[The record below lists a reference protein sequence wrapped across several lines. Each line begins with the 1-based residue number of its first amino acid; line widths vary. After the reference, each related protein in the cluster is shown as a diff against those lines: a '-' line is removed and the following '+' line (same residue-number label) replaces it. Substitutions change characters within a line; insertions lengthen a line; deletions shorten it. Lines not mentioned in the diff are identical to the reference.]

1 LRTKLIKV
9 ENLSKNYGSVKAVK
23 SISFELKDG
32 QVVGFLGANGAGKST
47 TLKIMTGY
55 ISPSS
60 GNVFYGKKNIQDDT
74 SEIQKDIGYLP
85 ELNPLYS
92 EMIVHDYLKF
102 ISEVRGISE
111 NDFKNAFQKVVE
123 ECSLNAVAHRT
134 IANCSKGYKQRIG
147 LAAAL
152 IHDPKI
158 LILDEPVTGLDP
170 NQIVEIREL
179 IKKLGK
185 EKIVLMSS
193 HILQE
198 IQATVDRIIIINEG
212 SIVADGSSE
221 ELLNDS
227 AKGKADLKLEVSNAD
242 ENDIRDMKATIP
254 SIDIKNIS
262 KEDSFT
268 SINIEF
274 PSNGDPREDIFK
286 YAVDKNWVILEMV
299 TSKQNLEDI
308 FRKLTGNNKLS

>member
-1 LRTKLIKV
+1 MIKV

-242 ENDIRDMKATIP
+242 ESDIRDMKATIP
-254 SIDIKNIS
+254 SIGIKNIS
-262 KEDSFT
+262 KEDSYT
-268 SINIEF
+268 VINVEF

-308 FRKLTGNNKLS
+308 FRKLTGDNKLS

>member
-1 LRTKLIKV
+1 MIKV
-9 ENLSKNYGSVKAVK
+9 ENLSKDYGSVKAVK

-60 GNVFYGKKNIQDDT
+60 GNVFYGEKNIQDDT

-111 NDFKNAFQKVVE
+111 NDFKDAFQKVVE

-242 ENDIRDMKATIP
+242 ENDIRDMKATVP

-268 SINIEF
+268 RINIEF

>member
-1 LRTKLIKV
+1 MIKV

-227 AKGKADLKLEVSNAD
+227 AKGKADLKLVVSNAD

>member
-1 LRTKLIKV
+1 MIKV

-23 SISFELKDG
+23 SISFDLKDG

-60 GNVFYGKKNIQDDT
+60 GNVFYGNRNIQDDT

-102 ISEVRGISE
+102 ISEVRGISD

-147 LAAAL
+147 LAGAL

-227 AKGKADLKLEVSNAD
+227 AKEKADLRLEVSNAD
-242 ENDIRDMKATIP
+242 ENDITEMKATIP
-254 SIDIKNIS
+254 SIDIKKIS
-262 KEDSFT
+262 KEDSYT
-268 SINIEF
+268 VINLEF
-274 PSNGDPREDIFK
+274 PSNGDPRENIFK
-286 YAVDKNWVILEMV
+286 YAVDKNWIILEMV
-299 TSKQNLEDI
+299 TSKKNLEDI

>member
-1 LRTKLIKV
+1 MIKV

-60 GNVFYGKKNIQDDT
+60 GNVFYGEKNIQDDT

-262 KEDSFT
+262 KEDSYT
-268 SINIEF
+268 RINIEF
-274 PSNGDPREDIFK
+274 PSNGDPRKDIFK